1 MGDGCTLCW
10 REGCC
15 GAVVEGCSGAVVVC
29 KLYSVL
35 PEERFPVIP
44 ICSSTSKIDACTE
57 THINRSTSKIDACT
71 ETHINRRYIAI
82 KSHREPPV
90 FARKGQNGV
99 VLEETPGAEARISPL
114 GPAAAVR
121 ASPSKNGAALAA
133 NVHAVRGPRPN
144 GKMGCRGC

>member
-1 MGDGCTLCW
+1 MRLRCW
-10 REGCC
+10 VREGCTFC
-15 GAVVEGCSGAVVVC
+15 RELRSGALVGLQAELC
-29 KLYSVL
+29 TTRR
-35 PEERFPVIP
+35 ERFSVIP
-44 ICSSTSKIDACTE
+44 ICSSSSKIDACTE